1 MFEPTT
7 TRYQQSEAACFRGG
21 SVRELRPQ
29 IQQQL
34 DHGLKSLSAEFGSEV
49 APDAIHR
56 AGRQRLRDFLA
67 GARIDDF
74 IPVLVYRNVRERIIE
89 RRQEQNRP
97 LGVTRNG

>member
-1 MFEPTT
+1 M
-7 TRYQQSEAACFRGG
+7 
-21 SVRELRPQ
+21 RELRPQ

-34 DHGLKSLSAEFGSEV
+34 DHGLKSLSAEFESEV
-49 APDAIHR
+49 APDAIER

-89 RRQEQNRP
+89 RMQEQNRP